1 MLDIHRTMKKLPP
14 IVTLPHSVPAAG
26 TAVARVPRYAS
37 LAAALTGDISSGR
50 YKVGGAIPTEKEL
63 CNMYGCGRHTVRQAL
78 NKLKEQ
84 GLISSHAGIGTLV
97 RGLPDSP
104 KFLNEISTVAE
115 LLQFASSTRM
125 HVVSR
130 RKLVTDEAHATL
142 LHCYPGEKWNLISYL
157 RKVPADRLP
166 MGFCMVYIREEY
178 AAAVAGIKT
187 VEGSISALLEKHTGV
202 RINEIQQEITASH
215 LPAPIAESVLAK
227 PGQAAL
233 KITRHFLDV
242 DGKMIQVSIGYYPC
256 DRYRHVSQFKA
267 RKPGVSI
274 A

>member
-1 MLDIHRTMKKLPP
+1 MKKPARVSPP
-14 IVTLPHSVPAAG
+14 AVPAAADG
-26 TAVARVPRYAS
+26 AARVSLYAS

-50 YKVGGAIPTEKEL
+50 YKVGSSIPTEKEL
-63 CNMYGCGRHTVRQAL
+63 CDLYSCSRHTVRRAL
-78 NKLKEQ
+78 DKLKEQ
-84 GLISSHAGIGTLV
+84 GLVSSHAGIGTLV
-97 RGLPDSP
+97 KGLPDSP

-142 LHCYPGEKWNLISYL
+142 LHCQPGEKWNMITYL

-166 MGFCMVYIREEY
+166 MGYCMVYIRGEY
-178 AAAVAGIKT
+178 ADAVAGIKT
-187 VEGSISALLEKHTGV
+187 VEGSISALLEKHSGV
-202 RINEIQQEITASH
+202 RINEIQQEIAAAH
-215 LPAPIAESVLAK
+215 LPATIADSVLAQ

-233 KITRHFLDV
+233 KITRHFRDV

-256 DRYRHVSQFKA
+256 DRYKHVSQFKA